1 MEDDMST
8 RPTPRVFEREFKLT
22 LCRQMAAGERGCT
35 DLGREHGIAQS
46 VLYRWRAEYAT
57 HGEDAFSGQ
66 SGTRPLPPGSSRTEA
81 LLRQRIAELERALGK
96 ATVENQILKKGRIL
110 AASPS
115 ARR

>member
-1 MEDDMST
+1 MST
-8 RPTPRVFEREFKLT
+8 RRSPRVFEREFKLS
-22 LCRQMAAGERGCT
+22 LCRRLAAGECGCT
-35 DLGREHGIAQS
+35 ELGREHGITQS
-46 VLYRWRAEYAT
+46 VLYRWRAEYALQ
-57 HGEDAFSGQ
+57 GEDAFRGQ
-66 SGTRPLPPGSSRTEA
+66 PGTSPVHPGSSTTEA